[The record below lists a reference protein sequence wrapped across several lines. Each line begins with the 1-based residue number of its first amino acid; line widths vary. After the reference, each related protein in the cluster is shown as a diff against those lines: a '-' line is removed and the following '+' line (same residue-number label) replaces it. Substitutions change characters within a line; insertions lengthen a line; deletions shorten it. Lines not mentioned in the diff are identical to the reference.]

1 MALLTLALRPT
12 GAIAQAEGRAQQE
25 GQARGDGR
33 AQEEER
39 IVLDEAAVWDFAE
52 SLYRAG
58 EYYRAISEYK
68 RLIHF
73 FPRSPQATEAQLR
86 IGLAYLQGA
95 EPERALE
102 HIAALREGPEGPQDR
117 EGPEGPEDTAL
128 AGRGDDLR
136 YLLGLSLLERDRGR
150 PYPLRLEGI
159 EAALAEFR
167 AIASDW
173 PERSR
178 VAGFVEA
185 MEQPPEL
192 PEKSPF
198 LAGTF
203 SAVIPGTGSAYVG
216 RWSEAAL
223 AFFLTGVFI
232 YATVTSFERD
242 QVAAG
247 TVFGALALAF
257 YGGSIWAAVG
267 GAHKFN
273 DRHRTEYLAQQRT
286 KFGIVVRGRGVGA
299 AFERNF

>member
-1 MALLTLALRPT
+1 MALLTLALRPP
-12 GAIAQAEGRAQQE
+12 GAIAQAEGQAQQE

-33 AQEEER
+33 TQEEGR
-39 IVLDEAAVWDFAE
+39 IFLDDAAVWEFAE

-58 EYYRAISEYK
+58 EYYRAISEYQ

-102 HIAALREGPEGPQDR
+102 HIAALR

-167 AIASDW
+167 AIAPDW

-178 VAGFVEA
+178 VADFVEA

-223 AFFLTGVFI
+223 AFFLTGIFI